1 MAFNL
6 RTSLVSLCWDS
17 KPVILQFVSQRK
29 EYMINSGNKLRTL
42 KKSKTSLY
50 VQIAGRMNNMTTFD
64 GLLFVL
70 NNTNVQNGTLQSPIP
85 VLTIISVTVCS
96 IGILSNLLVILVIML
111 SSLRN
116 SVFMNLIMSL
126 AIFDSMHLLSVINFQ
141 RGIFG
146 EILLK
151 PSLLHC
157 GFNIVFLYVS
167 GFGSSWVTVF
177 ISFERYIAVFYPFKV
192 HIYCTKKR
200 MFTAVFAL
208 SILIGI
214 SAIPVFYSCSVIV
227 IDQQPK
233 CLYNGNSILTDVYF
247 LFSMLIFYTVLPLIF
262 ITVLNV
268 LLIRQIQAQKAFRAK
283 SQVHNFRPA
292 SFANNSSLIA
302 IMVSV
307 CVFFAVASLPA
318 AIMSIVNWLCKLTTA
333 SHCIPIEGGL
343 YIFTVTL
350 DNINH
355 SINFFLYCLTGSVFR
370 HALFQLFECKNSKHS
385 GGHLPEQGSI
395 EQNAVSNV
403 RNYSNSRV

>member
-1 MAFNL
+1 
-6 RTSLVSLCWDS
+6 
-17 KPVILQFVSQRK
+17 
-29 EYMINSGNKLRTL
+29 
-42 KKSKTSLY
+42 
-50 VQIAGRMNNMTTFD
+50 MNNMTSFD

-85 VLTIISVTVCS
+85 PLTIVIVTVCS
-96 IGILSNLLVILVIML
+96 SGILANLLVILVIML

-126 AIFDSMHLLSVINFQ
+126 AIFDSMHLLSVINYQ

-157 GFNIVFLYVS
+157 RFNIFFLCVS
-167 GFGSSWVTVF
+167 ALGSSWVTVF
-177 ISFERYIAVFYPFKV
+177 ISIERYIAVFYPFKV

-200 MFTAVFAL
+200 MLLAVFVL
-208 SILIGI
+208 TILACI
-214 SAIPVFYSCSVIV
+214 SAIPVFYTCSVIT
-227 IDQQPK
+227 IDHRTK
-233 CLYNGNSILTDVYF
+233 CLYNRNSSLSDVYSLF
-247 LFSMLIFYTVLPLIF
+247 LLSICYTVLPLVF

-268 LLIRQIQAQKAFRAK
+268 LLIRQIQAQKSFKAK
-283 SQVHNFRPA
+283 SQVQNLKPA

-307 CVFFAVASLPA
+307 CVVFAVASLPA
-318 AIMSIVNWLCKLTTA
+318 TILDIVNWLRTFNKA
-333 SHCIPIEGGL
+333 SHNISFEGWL
-343 YIFTVTL
+343 YIFTFTL

-370 HALFQLFECKNSKHS
+370 SALFKLLKCKNLKHS
-385 GGHLPEQGSI
+385 EGHLPKQRSI
-395 EQNAVSNV
+395 EQNVVSNV
-403 RNYSNSRV
+403 RNRSNSRV